1 MHGVILRLHATD
13 LARLTWKEKLAFI
26 GVDLLSQPQTDTP
39 VMHFFQPG
47 WYIREMYIPADTVFL
62 GREHRLGHECQLV
75 SGTVLHITEQG
86 RREVTAPFT
95 MRSTPGYQMVLQALT
110 DVIGRTVHPNP
121 GNSRDIDALEEDIFR
136 SVDEFK
142 ALGYLA
148 HAKVKELA

>member
-1 MHGVILRLHATD
+1 MHDVMRLDATE
-13 LARLTWKEKLAFI
+13 LASLSWREKLAFI
-26 GVDLLSQPQTDTP
+26 GVEMLGQPQTETP

-47 WYIREMYIPADTVFL
+47 WYIREMFIPAGTIFL

-75 SGTVLHITEQG
+75 SGTVLHITEAG

-95 MRSTPGYQMVLQALT
+95 LHSTPGYQMVLKALT

-121 GNSRDIDALEEDIFR
+121 GDVRDIDALEDDIFR

-148 HAKVKELA
+148 REKLVEHTQ